1 MMNGIILLLLNMI
14 QMEIKLQLQKVN
26 EMLIQMSLQ
35 IFLGHSL
42 VALQVAILK
51 QMNLNRLFRA

>member
-35 IFLGHSL
+35 ISLGHSL
-42 VALQVAILK
+42 VARQAAILK
-51 QMNLNRLFRA
+51 